1 MSIFKM
7 KLQTQNMGP
16 RLNWLGYI
24 LKHLYNE
31 KCAYQKEIPI
41 KLQRVAL
48 MLRNLGLNAI
58 PLHGQLSQ
66 VK

>member
-1 MSIFKM
+1 M

-41 KLQRVAL
+41 KFIDINV
-48 MLRNLGLNAI
+48 
-58 PLHGQLSQ
+58 
-66 VK
+66 